1 MRKRPVI
8 YYTLMLFIISVM
20 FAGELFYVPHFIEN
34 GYTDQEISLILSL
47 QAATAIL
54 FPPLIGVIS
63 DKVRSKRL
71 VLMTGLILY
80 SALLALKPVLIGSF
94 ALSLL
99 SAALINGDGS
109 FIASISETWCM
120 EEVSIAN
127 SRGSD
132 MSYSPIRSGSSFGY
146 ALMGLIYTL
155 LAARAGLSNT
165 SIMIMTSA
173 LAITAFL
180 IVLLGKRF
188 ETVSV
193 HEQKRY
199 SLKELRPTR
208 LLRNYHYITFIIAYA
223 LMHSSISFGQ
233 NYLSQLL
240 EDVGMSTSY
249 SGMMGFIRA
258 IVEIP
263 SFFLTQRLIRKK
275 GYTLPIVISTVMMAV
290 SNLLTVIAGS
300 FTLVVIAQ
308 LLLGFFSGMMFLFAP
323 MYIYDHVPNNLSA
336 TAQTLA
342 SALIN
347 CVAVIGNLL
356 SGYLIGL
363 YGARSV
369 FFLCGTLTLISL
381 ILFLLFNLAG
391 RKKETVDEA

>member
-80 SALLALKPVLIGSF
+80 SALLAMKSVLIGSF

-127 SRGSD
+127 SGGSD

-180 IVLLGKRF
+180 TVLLGKRF

-193 HEQKRY
+193 HEQKR
-199 SLKELRPTR
+199 
-208 LLRNYHYITFIIAYA
+208 
-223 LMHSSISFGQ
+223 
-233 NYLSQLL
+233 
-240 EDVGMSTSY
+240 
-249 SGMMGFIRA
+249 
-258 IVEIP
+258 
-263 SFFLTQRLIRKK
+263 
-275 GYTLPIVISTVMMAV
+275 
-290 SNLLTVIAGS
+290 
-300 FTLVVIAQ
+300 
-308 LLLGFFSGMMFLFAP
+308 
-323 MYIYDHVPNNLSA
+323 
-336 TAQTLA
+336 
-342 SALIN
+342 
-347 CVAVIGNLL
+347 
-356 SGYLIGL
+356 
-363 YGARSV
+363 
-369 FFLCGTLTLISL
+369 
-381 ILFLLFNLAG
+381 
-391 RKKETVDEA
+391 